1 MKIIIIGPAHPYR
14 GGISDTNESFALAL
28 KHEGHRVSIITFTV
42 QYPTFLFPGKSQF
55 SEDKAPDNLK
65 INRLINALNPF
76 NWIKSAHRINE
87 EKADLIIFR
96 YWTPFL
102 APALGFI
109 CRRIKHS
116 IKIALCDNVIP
127 HEKKFFDHAFTTYF
141 LPPFDGFITLS
152 KQVEHEL
159 KQFSSAPVIVHP
171 HPINLNL
178 GEAIPKN
185 TAKEKLGLK
194 KDVNYLL
201 FFGLIRKYKGLDLML
216 RAMAEKE
223 VNTLNA
229 KLLVVGEFYDD
240 PASYEKMI
248 DDLGISDLVEIRN
261 QFIPTEEIKAYFS
274 ACDLVTQTYHT
285 ASQSG
290 ITQMAI
296 NFNKPV
302 LVTDV
307 GGLSEIIHH
316 MKSGYVVEKDPKLI
330 AAQLVDFYKNDREE
344 AFSSYT
350 ALEKTKYSWSN
361 LAKKTAD
368 FANQLTLKN

>member
-14 GGISDTNESFALAL
+14 GGIADTNESFALAL
-28 KHEGHRVSIITFTV
+28 KNEGHEVSVITFSV
-42 QYPTFLFPGKSQF
+42 QYPAILFPGKSQF
-55 SEDKAPDNLK
+55 SEDTAPENLK
-65 INRLINALNPF
+65 ISRFINAVNPF
-76 NWIKSAHRINE
+76 SWSKSAGKINKE
-87 EKADLIIFR
+87 QADLVIFR

-109 CRRIKHS
+109 CRKIKNTV
-116 IKIALCDNVIP
+116 KIALCDNVIP
-127 HEKKFFDHAFTTYF
+127 HEKKFFDRAFTNYF
-141 LPPFDGFITLS
+141 LNPFDGFITLS
-152 KQVEHEL
+152 KQVESEL
-159 KQFSSAPVIVHP
+159 KQFSSAPTMVHP

-178 GEAIPKN
+178 GEAIPKS

-194 KDVNYLL
+194 EDTKFLL

-216 RAMAEKE
+216 KAMAEKE
-223 VNTLNA
+223 VKALNI

-240 PASYEKMI
+240 PIKYEKMI
-248 DDLGISDLVEIRN
+248 ADLGINNVVEIRN
-261 QFIPTEEIKAYFS
+261 QFIPTEDIKVYFS

-316 MKSGYVVEKDPKLI
+316 MKSGYVVKKDPKEIAKLI
-330 AAQLVDFYKNDREE
+330 VDFYTNAREE
-344 AFSSYT
+344 AFSNYAS
-350 ALEKTKYSWSN
+350 LEKKKYSWRN
-361 LAKKTAD
+361 MAKKTVE
-368 FANQLTLKN
+368 FAKHIPLSN